1 MSENVSE
8 MLLWLFFAAMTAA
21 VIVAIL
27 RPLTRR
33 MEADFGCQEVD
44 LYKDQLAEISRDL
57 ERGVLEPAEAEAA
70 KVEVSRRLIA
80 AADGVEKRKAARGG
94 GRALTGKF
102 MAMAVVIAV
111 PAFALVTYL
120 MLGSPELPDQPFKA
134 RMSVPVEQLPLE
146 ALVLR
151 VEQHL
156 KEDPQDLRGW
166 EVLAPAYIRQQKY
179 AEARTAWSRAIALG
193 GENAGRLAARGEAA
207 VLEAGGVVVPAARQD
222 FARAEALDPREPRTQ
237 YYLGLAEIED
247 GKKDVAIKR
256 WKALLA
262 SAPADASWRRSVEAE
277 LAALENPGLENP
289 GLAGPGPSA
298 EQVGAAAQM
307 SPEARQEM
315 IEGMVSNL
323 AARLEGAPND
333 LPGWLRLIRAYGVLG
348 KRADADAA
356 LVRARKTFAADASA
370 LASLAEAEKALP
382 AK

>member
-33 MEADFGCQEVD
+33 MEADFGRQEVD

-102 MAMAVVIAV
+102 MAMAVIITV

-134 RMSVPVEQLPLE
+134 RMSAPVEQLPLE

-179 AEARTAWSRAIALG
+179 AEAKAAWSRAIALG

-222 FARAEALDPREPRTQ
+222 FVRAAALDPREPRTQ

-247 GKKDVAIKR
+247 GKKDAAIKR

-262 SAPADASWRRSVEAE
+262 SASADASWRRSVEAE
-277 LAALENPGLENP
+277 LAALENPGQ
-289 GLAGPGPSA
+289 AAPGPSA

-323 AARLEGAPND
+323 AARLEEAPND

-348 KRADADAA
+348 KRVEADAA
-356 LVRARKTFAADASA
+356 LARARKAFAADASA
-370 LASLAEAEKALP
+370 LASLDEAEKALP
-382 AK
+382 TK